1 MSSYQKLKA
10 EFDLLAK
17 YANHLYDE
25 NERLKSALRKSAG
38 VGIPEE
44 VAGVFQKS
52 VAQELDPA
60 LDSGAPLPAV
70 AELRKALFTGDKT
83 ADIADAK
90 AGADKLRKGR

>member
-25 NERLKSALRKSAG
+25 NEMLKSALRKSAG

-44 VAGVFQKS
+44 VAGVFQKN
-52 VAQELDPA
+52 VAENLDPG
-60 LDSGAPLPAV
+60 LDSGAPHPAV
-70 AELRKALFTGDKT
+70 AELRKALFTGD
-83 ADIADAK
+83 AVARVAK
-90 AGADKLRKGR
+90 AKKRDGAT